1 MCDDHYR
8 LKIGWKGLE
17 IRQKGA
23 QRAAATGSVPADM
36 QENHYMEEQLGTGIG
51 IVIGLLIL
59 AVLGAIVGWIASVLV
74 KGTGLGLFRDILLGI
89 VGSVVG
95 GWLFQT
101 LGLTIGG
108 GIIGAL

>member
-1 MCDDHYR
+1 M
-8 LKIGWKGLE
+8 
-17 IRQKGA
+17 
-23 QRAAATGSVPADM
+23 
-36 QENHYMEEQLGTGIG
+36 
-51 IVIGLLIL
+51 
-59 AVLGAIVGWIASVLV
+59 LV

-108 GIIGAL
+108 GIIGALIPPVVGAVLVLLIVKAVRRS